1 MGLNDVPEES
11 FDIEIVAD
19 DHDVFNDK
27 KITSEKV
34 NDENLLVKAH
44 CSVTIKMTTTNGWVW
59 TRG

>member
-11 FDIEIVAD
+11 FDIEIVTD

-44 CSVTIKMTTTNGWVW
+44 CSVTIKMTTTNGWV
-59 TRG
+59 